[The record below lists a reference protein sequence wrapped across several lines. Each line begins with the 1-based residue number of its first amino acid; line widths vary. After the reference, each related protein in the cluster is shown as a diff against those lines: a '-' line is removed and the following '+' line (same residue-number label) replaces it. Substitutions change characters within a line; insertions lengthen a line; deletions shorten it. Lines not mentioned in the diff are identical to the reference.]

1 MKYLV
6 TGGCGFI
13 GSHLCDALVEQGHSV
28 RVLDDLS
35 TGTTAYL
42 PDCAEL
48 VLGNVVDPVVVE
60 KALKG
65 MDGCFHLAAV
75 ASVERSMND
84 WIGAHRVN
92 QQATVNVFDAAS
104 RMNSSK
110 AFPVVFASSAAI
122 YGDNASVPLDESTV
136 PRPISAYGADKLGSE
151 HHARVAWLSHGVSTV
166 GLRFFNVYGPRQNP
180 DSPYSGVISIFID
193 RVLKKQPLIIYGKGG
208 QTRDFIYV
216 GDVVRYLIK
225 AMENQSGEASVYN
238 VCTGQS
244 TSISQL
250 AKTLSIVSGSQ
261 VNIEY
266 KPARSGDIAS
276 SLGDPRRVVHRYAIQ
291 PLVEL
296 GEGLKFMLQ
305 SIDKSNN
312 AGSRS
317 TKHKIA

>member
-13 GSHLCDALVEQGHSV
+13 GSHLCDALVAQGHTV

-35 TGTTAYL
+35 TGTTEYL
-42 PDCAEL
+42 PDSAEL
-48 VLGNVVDPVVVE
+48 VLGNVVNPLVVE
-60 KALKG
+60 KALEG
-65 MDGCFHLAAV
+65 MDGCFHLAAI

-84 WIGAHRVN
+84 WVGAHRVN
-92 QQATVNVFDAAS
+92 QQGTVNVFEAAS
-104 RMNSSK
+104 SQSGTK
-110 AFPVVFASSAAI
+110 PFPVVYASSAAI
-122 YGDNASVPLDESTV
+122 YGDNASVPLDESTA

-193 RVLKKQPLIIYGKGG
+193 RVLKGEPLMIYGKGG

-216 GDVVRYLIK
+216 GDVVRYLMK
-225 AMENQSGEASVYN
+225 AMENQKGEASVYN

-250 AKTLSIVSGSQ
+250 AKTLSIVSGSH
-261 VNIEY
+261 VDIEY

-276 SLGDPRRVVHRYAIQ
+276 SLGDPRRVVHRYGIQ

-305 SIDKSNN
+305 P
-312 AGSRS
+312 AGEPMQHS
-317 TKHKIA
+317 TKKFSVNS

>member
-13 GSHLCDALVEQGHSV
+13 GSHLCDALVAQGHSV

-42 PDCAEL
+42 PDCVEL
-48 VLGNVVDPVVVE
+48 IMGNVVNPLVVE
-60 KALKG
+60 NAMKG

-104 RMNSSK
+104 RMSKVK

-122 YGDNASVPLDESTV
+122 YGDNASVPLDENTV

-276 SLGDPRRVVHRYAIQ
+276 SLGDPRRVVHRYAIH

-305 SIDKSNN
+305 SIDK
-312 AGSRS
+312 
-317 TKHKIA
+317 KIA